1 MMDKKTTE
9 IDAKVLAEVALYSSE
24 EKKGL
29 ADLFLEQL
37 NSGNIV
43 PPGEERQG
51 FDDRLCLFSDAV
63 EVAKALG
70 EEGKSLMDALEKF
83 KNLASKGL

>member
-1 MMDKKTTE
+1 L
-9 IDAKVLAEVALYSSE
+9 LAEIALYSSE
-24 EKKGL
+24 DKKRL
-29 ADLFLEQL
+29 ADFSLEQL

-51 FDDRLCLFSDAV
+51 FDDRFCLFSDAV

-70 EEGKSLMDALEKF
+70 EEGKPLMDALEKL
-83 KNLASKGL
+83 KKPESQRL